1 MSHLDR
7 TFYIS
12 VVFGIF
18 IALSACAGRPPAP
31 PAEHRDVLPWGAI
44 STQAAKTTLDS
55 QVFRSLGDAFTRDH
69 LDTNINSDGVPRF
82 AVLALSGGGSNGAFA
97 VGLLSGWSEHGTRP
111 QFKIVTGVSTGAL
124 TATYAFLG
132 PEYDTLIE
140 KLYTSI
146 TDQDVY
152 RNRNPFS
159 ALFGD
164 SLRDTSPLRR
174 MIESWID
181 SELLARV
188 AEEHR
193 KGRRLY
199 IATTDL
205 DATRL
210 VTWDMGAIAAS
221 DRGDR
226 LQRYRD
232 VLLASAAIP
241 VAFPPVYF
249 PTEVEGETYWQMHV
263 DGGASANIFF
273 AGFMFDVQRAIEAQR
288 LANGVEVDFY
298 LIVNSPLLPEPLDL
312 PVKGNLLSIAA
323 ASTWS
328 MSWAAQSAQLIRM
341 YKSIRGFGHAY
352 HLAGIPTEYPDPL
365 DSSTF
370 DPESMTQLLQFAKRQ
385 AAEGYPW
392 LDAPPDIEWREAV
405 PEGAPGASE

>member
-241 VAFPPVYF
+241 VAFP
-249 PTEVEGETYWQMHV
+249 
-263 DGGASANIFF
+263 
-273 AGFMFDVQRAIEAQR
+273 AGVF
-288 LANGVEVDFY
+288 
-298 LIVNSPLLPEPLDL
+298 SH
-312 PVKGNLLSIAA
+312 
-323 ASTWS
+323 
-328 MSWAAQSAQLIRM
+328 
-341 YKSIRGFGHAY
+341 RG
-352 HLAGIPTEYPDPL
+352 
-365 DSSTF
+365 
-370 DPESMTQLLQFAKRQ
+370 R
-385 AAEGYPW
+385 
-392 LDAPPDIEWREAV
+392 R
-405 PEGAPGASE
+405 